1 MQSEGLDYNINAQW
15 AGMRLLFRPSTVM
28 HLPNIN
34 AKHQH
39 RSNLTVVRTVLVG
52 EHGFHGCAGKHAYTS
67 LYQRQ
72 LFIRYSLSKMQS
84 ESESNGSDGP
94 LSCSGMELRDSTARF
109 FMPKTNSLTLQL
121 SNTDRHCCI
130 FSRHSIERVRS
141 RRRHEMPPHSP
152 SSPF

>member
-28 HLPNIN
+28 HLPN

-52 EHGFHGCAGKHAYTS
+52 EHGFHGRAGKHAYTS
-67 LYQRQ
+67 LYQRL
-72 LFIRYSLSKMQS
+72 LFLYSQYSLSKIKSGS
-84 ESESNGSDGP
+84 EIERNGSDGP

-121 SNTDRHCCI
+121 QSNTDQ
-130 FSRHSIERVRS
+130 
-141 RRRHEMPPHSP
+141 
-152 SSPF
+152 